1 MVSILLKKYRSWWKI
16 IHVHHL
22 DLGKIHTHVAGCPD
36 PSRLT
41 PKTGPIFYVTC
52 TVLTVDWTKIVT
64 FTAIHTRHFTAF
76 IEVYETINYVKNLGF
91 LIVHSYITFWHPP
104 FPVWPTIPPWEYNK
118 NKWTNLDL
126 LRNTNNISTI
136 LNHLPSN

>member
-1 MVSILLKKYRSWWKI
+1 MGYFFSQQTTKIFYNISNNQLMVSISLKKYRSWWKI

-22 DLGKIHTHVAGCPD
+22 DLVKIHTHVAGCPD

-91 LIVHSYITFWHPP
+91 LIFQLY
-104 FPVWPTIPPWEYNK
+104 YNICYTK
-118 NKWTNLDL
+118 GCLSSCIIWKKK
-126 LRNTNNISTI
+126 
-136 LNHLPSN
+136 